1 MIKHHKK
8 LLIEASV
15 ITLLLMPRVG
25 SFEECAN
32 LNEKGGVK

>member
-15 ITLLLMPRVG
+15 ITLLLMPKGREASVQ
-25 SFEECAN
+25 S